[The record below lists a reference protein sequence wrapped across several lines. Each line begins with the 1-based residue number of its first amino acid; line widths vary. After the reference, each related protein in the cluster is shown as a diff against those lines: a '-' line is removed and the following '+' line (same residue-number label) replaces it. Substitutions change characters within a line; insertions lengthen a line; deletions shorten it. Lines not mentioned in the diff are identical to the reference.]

1 MKKLIIILIGL
12 IFVGGCYIP
21 AHHVGIRPAQ
31 IEIWE
36 ERCVIKTKKNGE
48 KTTHCRWVR
57 VK

>member
-1 MKKLIIILIGL
+1 MKKIIVLLAAL
-12 IFVGGCYIP
+12 IFFSGCYIP
-21 AHHVGIRPAQ
+21 ARTVGIRPAQ

-36 ERCVIKTKKNGE
+36 ERCVIKIKNNNE